1 MANLPAE
8 WQNNNGNSQGFNA
21 TNDMNE
27 KAHIAI
33 TGLTRVTR
41 ETPIITVTP
50 LKPTQ
55 TRALNKDFSNGIDH
69 DFKIRSS
76 QLSDVYFKDMPSL
89 IGVNE
94 NILTGHYA
102 PSFVYSDNDF
112 HSEPRH
118 VETIHRRNEF
128 GFDRT
133 AVKDMTY
140 INVSPQSVM
149 SSVSNNN
156 SLTHVSFQGNRHSA
170 ARTPI
175 VSIKQNRDKV
185 VIIN

>member
-1 MANLPAE
+1 MY
-8 WQNNNGNSQGFNA
+8 
-21 TNDMNE
+21 
-27 KAHIAI
+27 
-33 TGLTRVTR
+33 
-41 ETPIITVTP
+41 
-50 LKPTQ
+50 
-55 TRALNKDFSNGIDH
+55 
-69 DFKIRSS
+69 
-76 QLSDVYFKDMPSL
+76 DVYFKDMPSL

-112 HSEPRH
+112 HSEPRQ